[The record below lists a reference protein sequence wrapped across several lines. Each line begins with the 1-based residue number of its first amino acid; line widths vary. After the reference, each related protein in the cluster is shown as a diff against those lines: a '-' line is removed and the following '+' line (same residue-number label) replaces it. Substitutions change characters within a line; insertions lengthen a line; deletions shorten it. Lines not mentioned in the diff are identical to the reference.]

1 MFLRIFKFLSLYIY
15 IFRFQ
20 SLSQLLNQIGNIVVS
35 EEIRDLIVSAVNMG
49 DASRT
54 ALRNS
59 NLHEAYQN
67 AQLALKSAEKAFF
80 DPSLLALLYFPEDQ
94 K

>member
-1 MFLRIFKFLSLYIY
+1 M
-15 IFRFQ
+15 
-20 SLSQLLNQIGNIVVS
+20 VS
-35 EEIRDLIVSAVNMG
+35 EEIRDLIVSAVNMS
-49 DASRT
+49 DASRS
-54 ALRNS
+54 ALLKN

-67 AQLALKSAEKAFF
+67 ARLALKNAEKAFF